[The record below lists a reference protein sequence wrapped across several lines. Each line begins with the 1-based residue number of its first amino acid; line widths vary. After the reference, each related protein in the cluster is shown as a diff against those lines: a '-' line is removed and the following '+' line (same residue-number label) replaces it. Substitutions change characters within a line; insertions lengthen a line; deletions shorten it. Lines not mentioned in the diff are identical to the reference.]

1 MQPIDHAWALLKADR
16 AMNIREVGPD
26 TEDNPYHSEIPQEEM
41 TTMHPIIARLIEE
54 RNKERAQSDNPR
66 VDFPHYLQEEY
77 ENRLDDD
84 LGEGGWET
92 SGADMAREDAS
103 GKFSGDFKVR
113 PPDYG
118 VHSGFHGYGDGVAPT
133 FPARSGKQNMNN
145 PYPFAP
151 LTQPHRGSSYTGDLT
166 VQPRS
171 DMDDMQRR
179 EVWS

>member
-1 MQPIDHAWALLKADR
+1 MPCPTTISHPPCSVYVMQPIDHAWALLKADP

-26 TEDNPYHSEIPQEEM
+26 TEDNPYHSKIPSEEF
-41 TTMHPIIARLIEE
+41 TTMNPIIARLIEE

-113 PPDYG
+113 P
-118 VHSGFHGYGDGVAPT
+118 APQT
-133 FPARSGKQNMNN
+133 FPARSSEQNVNN
-145 PYPFAP
+145 PYPHAP
-151 LTQPHRGSSYTGDLT
+151 LTSRHPTNLSYSGNLAAY
-166 VQPRS
+166 PGS
-171 DMDDMQRR
+171 DMDRLHM
-179 EVWS
+179 